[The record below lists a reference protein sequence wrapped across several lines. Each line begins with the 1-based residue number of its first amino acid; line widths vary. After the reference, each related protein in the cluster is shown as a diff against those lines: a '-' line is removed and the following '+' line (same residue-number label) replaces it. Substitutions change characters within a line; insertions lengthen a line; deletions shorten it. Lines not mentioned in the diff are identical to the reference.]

1 MRTLS
6 PSGHFYVHAKKLMC
20 CSVKQLK
27 QWVIEISPSLNMLA
41 VLSSL
46 GRWLLKIWLS
56 VTNKVVFN
64 NKELLT
70 LGMWLKLSH

>member
-1 MRTLS
+1 M
-6 PSGHFYVHAKKLMC
+6 
-20 CSVKQLK
+20 KQLK

-46 GRWLLKIWLS
+46 GRWSLKIWLS